1 MPSITEAGSSKT
13 AESNAGAVSNMSEE
27 SRRRHLRVLVCTSP
41 KAGSGGGREGIS
53 NLVKELTSRGIPAEI
68 TTDIGRVREVSGFRD
83 ANFSPNNPNTPV
95 IVTAGGDGT
104 LALVAQNTPPS
115 TTLVPMPL
123 GTENLLARHFG
134 YRSQTDAMI
143 DTLLHGRDKS
153 IDAGSANGKIF
164 LVMATC
170 GFDAEVVRAMHLR
183 RKGHINRFSYTGPIL
198 RTLRRYRFPPLTV
211 TWLPEPTDSPPANEC
226 SKACEPTGESL
237 ANARERRTGVNDQT
251 IGDLPP
257 EAHVCR
263 WAMVF
268 NLPRYAASLP
278 IERNARGDD
287 GLLNY
292 YGLEAGSIVSGIRYL
307 CGIVT
312 GRHIH
317 WSDVRRQPITGCR
330 ITSPES
336 VSYQLDGDYAGRLPL
351 EIRVLPQYIKLRL
364 PTTCPPERS

>member
-1 MPSITEAGSSKT
+1 MPPITQIDSHISAQ
-13 AESNAGAVSNMSEE
+13 
-27 SRRRHLRVLVCTSP
+27 SRRENLRVLVCTSP
-41 KAGSGGGREGIS
+41 KAGTGGGREGIS
-53 NLVKELTSRGIPAEI
+53 KLLNALKSMGIPADV
-68 TTDIGRVREVSGFRD
+68 TTDIGHVREVSGFGD
-83 ANFSPNNPNTPV
+83 ANFPLASKHAPV

-123 GTENLLARHFG
+123 GTENLLAKHFG
-134 YRSQTDAMI
+134 FSCRTDAII
-143 DTLLHGRDKS
+143 DTLLNGRDKA

-183 RKGHINRFSYTGPIL
+183 RRGHINRFSYTGPIL
-198 RTLRRYRFPPLTV
+198 RTLRKYRFPPLNV
-211 TWLPEPTDSPPANEC
+211 TWLSDQEESGTDGKVSEGTHGVGGD
-226 SKACEPTGESL
+226 ACVSET
-237 ANARERRTGVNDQT
+237 
-251 IGDLPP
+251 
-257 EAHVCR
+257 HVCR

-278 IERNARGDD
+278 IERSARGDD
-287 GLLNY
+287 GLLDF
-292 YGLEAGSIVSGIRYL
+292 YGLEVGSVPSGLRYL

-351 EIRVLPQYIKLRL
+351 EIRILPQYIQLRL
-364 PTTCPPERS
+364 PTTCPPDRS